1 MKNDASFQASF
12 TSSFSAYK
20 AVIERS
26 TRRIVALVDEVTSHP
41 KTGAAYWDKVAET
54 IDREYNTMQGAL
66 QKWTR
71 SVLPD
76 EYRAQIADAVEAMA
90 KAERMALKASDVVAS
105 VETRKSIAA
114 ITSKLGR
121 DAVADMAKGLLDGKA
136 VVTRLT
142 RATRQSLLDE
152 SVIDS
157 ALGKA
162 YTNGDINSFMDV
174 LLETRP
180 ETKAWRDTV
189 MNGQLV
195 EVHTMKDG
203 KEVIRHFTP
212 DYYAELVARTRFHEV
227 QSLATLDVADNV
239 GSDLVVVSNHNTT
252 TPQCMEHEGVV
263 YSISGN
269 DPDFPPLTD
278 SPPFHPNCLHTL
290 HVTFRWAVKMGGMGM
305 KGGAA

>member
-1 MKNDASFQASF
+1 MKNDASFQKSF
-12 TSSFSAYK
+12 TSSFGSYK
-20 AVIERS
+20 TVIEKS
-26 TRRIVALVDEVTSHP
+26 TRRIVGLVDEVTRNP
-41 KTGAAYWDKVAET
+41 KSGAAYWNTVAST
-54 IDREYNTMQGAL
+54 IDREYNIMLAAL

-71 SVLPD
+71 SALPS
-76 EYRAQIADAVEAMA
+76 EYRDQIAEAVEAMA
-90 KAERMALKASDVVAS
+90 QAERLTLKAAEVIAS

-114 ITSKLGR
+114 ITAKLGR
-121 DAVADMAKGLLDGKA
+121 DAVADMGKAILDGKA

-142 RATRQSLLDE
+142 RATQQTLLDE

-162 YTNGDINSFMDV
+162 YANGDIKDFV
-174 LLETRP
+174 EILVEARP
-180 ETKAWRDTV
+180 ETKAWYETV
-189 MNGQLV
+189 KNGQLV
-195 EVHTMKDG
+195 EVNG
-203 KEVIRHFTP
+203 RHFTP
-212 DYYAELVARTRFHEV
+212 DYYAELIARTRFHEV
-227 QSLATLDVADNV
+227 QSLATLDVAENV

-252 TPQCMEHEGVV
+252 TPMCQEHEGVV

-269 DPDFPPLTD
+269 DPEFPPLTD